1 MPSWSIASQSAEKA
15 SAQVWRTLMKLYH
28 NEGLMSFYRTHEYNL
43 HDIALSLQN
52 SGLKQIIR
60 HKNYNY
66 IFTLQPNFNKSKV
79 RYSRVDRLTTKRKVK
94 NEKRSHKLHYFYKDI
109 IDVKYLKGTTK

>member
-1 MPSWSIASQSAEKA
+1 MRRDISMPIWSIASQPAEKA
-15 SAQVWRTLMKLYH
+15 SAQVWRTNVSLLQVSLPEAFAYHTFRTLMKLYH

-60 HKNYNY
+60 HKNNNY
-66 IFTLQPNFNKSKV
+66 IFTLQPNLNKSKV
-79 RYSRVDRLTTKRKVK
+79 RYSRVDRSTTKQK
-94 NEKRSHKLHYFYKDI
+94 
-109 IDVKYLKGTTK
+109 